1 MPDALKAGPATL
13 DELATT
19 TNSHSDRLGQVL
31 RILCHHGIF
40 TCDEDTGKYS
50 NSAASALL
58 CSDHWTQWHNW
69 VTLYGNQFYDISRG
83 IPGAI
88 KKNATRTA
96 AQINYAT
103 DDDMFSFFKAQAWVP
118 QLHRTLGGA
127 AAAQMPGIIADYP
140 WDEVSHDLVMDIG
153 GGGGAF
159 LANLL
164 RKHPTMKG
172 GIFDLPH
179 VIEHTRPFFR
189 PGGQYA
195 DIGERV
201 SDPDIVGGDF
211 FKSVPRCAVYTM
223 KWCLHDWKETQAL
236 AILNTI
242 RSNIVL
248 GPKSRLIVLESIL
261 ADGHSERLSQ
271 YGDINMFMTIN
282 GQERTEEQWN
292 ALAGLSGWKI
302 ERIYSLRRAWVKA
315 MDFRPIEP
323 DE

>member
-1 MPDALKAGPATL
+1 
-13 DELATT
+13 
-19 TNSHSDRLGQVL
+19 
-31 RILCHHGIF
+31 
-40 TCDEDTGKYS
+40 
-50 NSAASALL
+50 
-58 CSDHWTQWHNW
+58 
-69 VTLYGNQFYDISRG
+69 
-83 IPGAI
+83 
-88 KKNATRTA
+88 
-96 AQINYAT
+96 
-103 DDDMFSFFKAQAWVP
+103 
-118 QLHRTLGGA
+118 
-127 AAAQMPGIIADYP
+127 
-140 WDEVSHDLVMDIG
+140 MDIG

-164 RKHPTMKG
+164 REHPTMKG

-189 PGGQYA
+189 PGGQYD

-236 AILNTI
+236 AILKTI